1 VENTGKYK
9 MENQHRSPLRWGTIR
24 TRLFVAALL
33 LSCSFIAGCAGGPS
47 QTVTNGV
54 INVVAAESFWGSI
67 AAQLGGTH
75 AKVVSI
81 VSDPAVDPHEYET
94 STADAKALAQ
104 ADYVIVNGAGYDT
117 WAEKMLD
124 ANPAKGRTMLDVS
137 EVVGKKPGDN
147 PHFWYNPDYVEQVIA
162 RITRDYQSI
171 DPNDA
176 GYFALQKAALEESL
190 AQYHQLVSSIRQT
203 YSGVKVGSTES
214 IFVYMAGSLGLDLI
228 SPTAFMNAISQG
240 TDPPAQSVV
249 QFQQQITG
257 KQLALLVFNRQTVTA
272 IATNLRQT
280 AADNGIAMVGVTE
293 TVVPA
298 GSTFQAWQVSQLQAL
313 LDALKAGR

>member
-1 VENTGKYK
+1 
-9 MENQHRSPLRWGTIR
+9 MENPHRSPPRWGAIR
-24 TRLFVAALL
+24 TRLFVAAMLL
-33 LSCSFIAGCAGGPS
+33 CSAFIAACAARPA

-104 ADYVIVNGAGYDT
+104 ADYVIINGAGYDT
-117 WAEKMLD
+117 WAQKMLD
-124 ANPAKGRTMLDVS
+124 ANPANGRTVLDVS
-137 EVVGKKPGDN
+137 GVVGKRPGDN

-176 GYFALQKAALEESL
+176 EYFALEKAALEESL
-190 AQYHQLVSSIRQT
+190 AQYHQIASSIRQS

-214 IFVYMAGSLGLDLI
+214 IFVYMASSLGLDLV
-228 SPTAFMNAISQG
+228 SPPAFMNAISQG

-257 KQLALLVFNRQTVTA
+257 KQLAVLVFNRQTTTA
-272 IATNLRQT
+272 IVTNLRQT
-280 AADNGIAMVGVTE
+280 AADNGIATVGVTE

-298 GSTFQAWQVSQLQAL
+298 GSTFQAWQVSQLQAI

>member
-1 VENTGKYK
+1 
-9 MENQHRSPLRWGTIR
+9 MENRHRSPPGGGTIR
-24 TRLFVAALL
+24 TRFFVAALL
-33 LSCSFIAGCAGGPS
+33 IGCSFIAGCAGGSS

-81 VSDPAVDPHEYET
+81 VSDPAVDPHEYEA
-94 STADAKALAQ
+94 STANAKALAQ
-104 ADYVIVNGAGYDT
+104 ADYVIINGAGYDT

-124 ANPAKGRTMLDVS
+124 ANPAKGRTVLDVS
-137 EVVGKKPGDN
+137 EVVGKRPGDN
-147 PHFWYNPDYVEQVIA
+147 PHFWYSPDYVERVIA

-171 DPNDA
+171 DPDDA
-176 GYFALQKAALEESL
+176 GYFALQKASLEESL
-190 AQYHQLVSSIRQT
+190 AQYHQIISSIRQT

-214 IFVYMAGSLGLDLI
+214 IFVYMAASLGLDLI

-257 KQLALLVFNRQTVTA
+257 KQLALLVFNRQTITA
-272 IATNLRQT
+272 IVTNLTQT
-280 AADNGIAMVGVTE
+280 AADNGIATLGVTE